1 MNRLRC
7 FCASYQDVIEDGDT
21 RFKILPPIRDESNCT
36 ALWRALL
43 NGSIDMVVSAHTPCA
58 SHLKVPGD
66 FQRAMGGLGSIQFA
80 LPLMWTQAQRKGFTE
95 ECVAQWMCFNPAKML
110 GLVGECIDGQTL
122 YYEQVEC

>member
-1 MNRLRC
+1 MLL
-7 FCASYQDVIEDGDT
+7 YQDVIEDGDT

-110 GLVGECIDGQTL
+110 GLVGEYIEGQTL
-122 YYEQVEC
+122 CYEQTEC